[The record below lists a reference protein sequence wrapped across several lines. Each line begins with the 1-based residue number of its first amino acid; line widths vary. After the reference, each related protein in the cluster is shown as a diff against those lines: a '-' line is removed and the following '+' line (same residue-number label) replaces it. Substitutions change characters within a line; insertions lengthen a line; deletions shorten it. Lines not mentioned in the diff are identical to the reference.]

1 VTHGDQ
7 AVTASDGS
15 AAEDRRR
22 AAPPLPVLLAV
33 GAYPQDVRTTAA
45 ALARRFTP
53 DHRVLTAAFSRAG

>member
-1 VTHGDQ
+1 VN
-7 AVTASDGS
+7 
-15 AAEDRRR
+15 RR